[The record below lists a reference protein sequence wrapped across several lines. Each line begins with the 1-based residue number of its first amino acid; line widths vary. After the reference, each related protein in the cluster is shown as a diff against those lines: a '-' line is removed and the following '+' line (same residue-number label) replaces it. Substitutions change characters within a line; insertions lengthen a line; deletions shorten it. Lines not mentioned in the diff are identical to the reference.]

1 MSLNIKF
8 PLYLTMNF
16 RRQYSR
22 VIRKSDEPSVNLGFS
37 SVSTKKY
44 VGLLFPQFP
53 YL

>member
-1 MSLNIKF
+1 MFLSIKY
-8 PLYLTMNF
+8 PLYFTMNF

-22 VIRKSDEPSVNLGFS
+22 VIRKYEPSVNLGSS

-44 VGLLFPQFP
+44 VGLLFPQLP